1 MVGWEKQELAI
12 HRKSV
17 KEHILEIVSDAGEGA
32 QKAGTAFAKAS
43 ARMGNGLW
51 TEAIIPAEIQ
61 PPAHSVRSA
70 SGIRI
75 RFGSSFISNGGD
87 LTNLALVFNEMALL
101 SRVRVGSLADDVI
114 LIIDD
119 IWSGDPSRAIR
130 ENYRALLGE
139 VRAKGGRVVEVPLQE
154 ETLKIVEEPNPGKNM
169 FALGLLG
176 CVYDRDLEILQAVV
190 AEAFQSKGEELV
202 ATNLELLCAGYA
214 WAGSHLDFQFEV
226 PGMQTTTPMVA
237 MNGNQALALG
247 AIAAGFELCS
257 MYPITPATS
266 VSQYLAEIF
275 EEFGGLVHQAEDELA
290 AIGVALGAS
299 FAGKPALTVTS
310 GPGMALKTEFMGLAV
325 MTETPLV
332 VIDVQRG
339 GPSTGLPTKIEQGDL
354 LSSIFATPGDA
365 PKVVMAAASIGDCFN
380 LLRTARR
387 IAEEFRLLVILLS
400 DANLATGV
408 QLFERPEVRL
418 EEIARPV
425 AAGASHKG
433 DAPYDW
439 EEKTGLSKRLIPGKS
454 REVGMTSSLNH
465 SPQGMVRYDAES
477 NERAH
482 RMRSHKL
489 AMLQKAL
496 KPPPLHGAKRG
507 DLLVVGWGG
516 TKGTIEEAVDR
527 LRSKGRKVSSLH
539 LVFLNPLPLGLKEIF
554 GRFKQVMTVELNYAD
569 APDDEFVGEGRRCS
583 QLALLLRAQTLVA
596 VDCFAKVWGRALRPM
611 EVEAALEEKI
621 KSIR

>member
-1 MVGWEKQELAI
+1 MGI
-12 HRKSV
+12 HRASV

-61 PPAHSVRSA
+61 PPAHSERSS

-87 LTNLALVFNEMALL
+87 LTNLVLVFNEMALL
-101 SRVRVGSLADDVI
+101 SRVRVGSLADDVTV
-114 LIIDD
+114 IIDD
-119 IWSGDPSRAIR
+119 IWSRDPSR
-130 ENYRALLGE
+130 E
-139 VRAKGGRVVEVPLQE
+139 VREQYRQILAELRDKGGRVVEVPLQE

-176 CVYDRDLEILQAVV
+176 FVYDRNMAILKAVV
-190 AEAFQSKGEELV
+190 EETFKSKDEELV
-202 ATNLELLCAGYA
+202 RTNLELLCAGYA
-214 WAGSHLDFQFEV
+214 WAESQLDFQFEV
-226 PGMQTTTPMVA
+226 PGMKTATPMVA
-237 MNGNQALALG
+237 MNGNMALALG
-247 AIAAGFELCS
+247 SIAAGFELCS

-266 VSQYLAEIF
+266 VSMYLAEIF
-275 EEFGGLVHQAEDELA
+275 GEFGGLVHQAEDELA

-299 FAGKPALTVTS
+299 FAGKPAFTVTS

-332 VIDVQRG
+332 VVDVQRG
-339 GPSTGLPTKIEQGDL
+339 GPSTGLPTKVEQGDL
-354 LSSIFATPGDA
+354 LASIFATPGDA
-365 PKVVMAAASIGDCFN
+365 PKVVIAASSIGDCYN
-380 LLRTARR
+380 LMQTARR
-387 IAEEFRLLVILLS
+387 IAEDFRMLVVLLS

-408 QLFERPEVRL
+408 QLFERPDVRL
-418 EEIARPV
+418 DEIARPV
-425 AAGASHKG
+425 SAGVSHKG
-433 DAPYDW
+433 DVSYDW

-465 SPQGMVRYDAES
+465 SPQGLVRYDAEA

-489 AMLQKAL
+489 AALQKTL
-496 KPPPLHGAKRG
+496 KPPPIHGDRKG
-507 DLLVVGWGG
+507 DLLVVGWGSTRG
-516 TKGTIEEAVDR
+516 GIEEAVDR
-527 LRSKGRKVSSLH
+527 LRAKGLKVSSLH
-539 LVFLNPLPLGLKEIF
+539 LVFLNPMPLELKKIF
-554 GRFKQVMTVELNYAD
+554 GRFKKVMTVEINFAD

-583 QLALLLRAQTLVA
+583 QLAFLLRGLTLVD

-611 EVEAALEEKI
+611 EIARALEENI
-621 KSIR
+621 KSIK

>member
-1 MVGWEKQELAI
+1 LGI
-12 HRKSV
+12 HRASV

-61 PPAHSVRSA
+61 PPAHNERSS

-87 LTNLALVFNEMALL
+87 LTNLVLVFNEMALL
-101 SRVRVGSLADDVI
+101 SRVRIGSLADDVTV
-114 LIIDD
+114 IIDD
-119 IWSGDPSRAIR
+119 IWSRDPSR
-130 ENYRALLGE
+130 E
-139 VRAKGGRVVEVPLQE
+139 VREQYRQILAELRDKGGRVVEVPLQE

-176 CVYDRDLEILQAVV
+176 FVYDRNMAILKAVV
-190 AEAFQSKGEELV
+190 EETFKSKDEELV
-202 ATNLELLCAGYA
+202 RTNLELLCAGYA
-214 WAGSHLDFQFEV
+214 WAESQLDFQFEV
-226 PGMQTTTPMVA
+226 PGMKTATPMVA
-237 MNGNQALALG
+237 MNGNMALALG
-247 AIAAGFELCS
+247 SIAAGFELCS

-266 VSQYLAEIF
+266 VSMYLAEIF
-275 EEFGGLVHQAEDELA
+275 GEFGGLVHQAEDELA
-290 AIGVALGAS
+290 AIGVALGAN
-299 FAGKPALTVTS
+299 FAGKPAFTVTS

-332 VIDVQRG
+332 VVDVQRG

-354 LSSIFATPGDA
+354 LASIFATPGDA
-365 PKVVMAAASIGDCFN
+365 PKVVIAASNTGDCFG
-380 LLRTARR
+380 LMQTARR
-387 IAEEFRLLVILLS
+387 ISEDFRMLVILLS

-408 QLFERPEVRL
+408 QLFERPVIRL
-418 EEIARPV
+418 DEIARPV
-425 AAGASHKG
+425 SAGVSYKG
-433 DAPYDW
+433 DVAYDW

-465 SPQGMVRYDAES
+465 SRQGLVCYDAES

-489 AMLQKAL
+489 AALQKTL
-496 KPPPLHGAKRG
+496 KPPPIHGDRQG
-507 DLLVVGWGG
+507 DLLVVGWGSTRG
-516 TKGTIEEAVDR
+516 AIEEAVDR
-527 LRSKGRKVSSLH
+527 LRVKGLNVSSLH
-539 LVFLNPLPLGLKEIF
+539 LVFLNPMPLELKEIF
-554 GRFKQVMTVELNYAD
+554 GRFKKVMTVEINFAD

-583 QLALLLRAQTLVA
+583 QLAFLLRGLTLVD
-596 VDCFAKVWGRALRPM
+596 VDCYAKVWGRALRPM
-611 EVEAALEEKI
+611 EIAQALEEKI
-621 KSIR
+621 KSIK

>member
-1 MVGWEKQELAI
+1 MGI
-12 HRKSV
+12 RKECL

-61 PPAHSVRSA
+61 PPAHSLRSS

-75 RFGSSFISNGGD
+75 RFGSGFMSNGGD
-87 LTNLALVFNEMALL
+87 LTNLALVFNEISLL
-101 SRVRVGSLADDVI
+101 SRVQVGSLADDVTV
-114 LIIDD
+114 IIDD
-119 IWSGDPSRAIR
+119 IWSRDPSKEIR
-130 ENYRALLGE
+130 EHYRQILGE
-139 VRAKGGRVVEVPLQE
+139 IREKGGRVVEVPLQE
-154 ETLKIVEEPNPGKNM
+154 ETLKIVEEGERGKNM

-176 CVYDRDLEILQAVV
+176 FVYDRDMAILKAIV
-190 AEAFQSKGEELV
+190 EETFQSKDEEV
-202 ATNLELLCAGYA
+202 VRTNLELLGAGYA
-214 WAGSHLDFQFEV
+214 WAESHLDFQFEV
-226 PGMQTTTPMVA
+226 PGMKSQRPMVA

-247 AIAAGFELCS
+247 SIAAGFEFCS

-266 VSQYLAEIF
+266 VSHYLAGTF
-275 EEFGGLVHQAEDELA
+275 EEFGGFVHQAEDELA

-299 FAGKPALTVTS
+299 FAGKPAITVTS

-332 VIDVQRG
+332 LIDVQRG
-339 GPSTGLPTKIEQGDL
+339 GPSTGLPTKVEQGDL

-365 PKVVMAAASIGDCFN
+365 PKVVMAASSIGDCFN
-380 LLRTARR
+380 LMKTARR
-387 IAEEFRLLVILLS
+387 IAEDFRMLVILLS

-425 AAGASHKG
+425 SAGTSHKG
-433 DAPYDW
+433 DTPYDW
-439 EEKTGLSKRLIPGKS
+439 EEETGLSKRLIPGQS

-489 AMLQKAL
+489 AALQKAL
-496 KPPPLHGAKRG
+496 KPPPIHGDQEG
-507 DLLVVGWGG
+507 DLLVVGWGSSRG
-516 TKGTIEEAVDR
+516 AIEEAVDR
-527 LRSKGRKVSSLH
+527 LRAKGLKVSSLH
-539 LVFLNPLPLGLKEIF
+539 LVFLNPMPLGLKEIF
-554 GRFKQVMTVELNYAD
+554 GRFKKVMTVELNYAD

-583 QLALLLRAQTLVA
+583 QLAFLLRATTLVD

-611 EVEAALEEKI
+611 EIAQALEEKLR
-621 KSIR
+621 KNL